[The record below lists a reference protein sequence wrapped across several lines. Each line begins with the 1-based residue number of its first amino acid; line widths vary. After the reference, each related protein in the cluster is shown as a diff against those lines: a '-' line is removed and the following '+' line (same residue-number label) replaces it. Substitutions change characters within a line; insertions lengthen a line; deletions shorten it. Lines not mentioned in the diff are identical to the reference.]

1 MENITDGEPLIRLRG
16 GIAADPSRR
25 LASPADF
32 CLWRGRHAA
41 VTGANGSG
49 KSTLVKMITGGL
61 YLREGSLTYSFRR
74 TDARPYEAVRTVSFN
89 DAYGT
94 TESPY
99 YYQQRWNASDR
110 GMSPSV
116 GGLLTGAAAASEQ
129 WRGQL
134 FDLLDMRPL
143 FDRELVTL
151 SSGELRR
158 YHITRA
164 LLTAPEAVILESPF
178 IGLDP
183 PTRELLCRVM
193 ERVAEHLGVT
203 FVVTVSSASE
213 LPPMISDVYQ
223 MESMRC
229 TGPVGRAEA
238 VETELRTS
246 SRRSAVQEP
255 VLPAATHPTPLY
267 ERVVEL
273 RDATIGYGSRTIFEH
288 LDWSVRSGEGWNVTG
303 RNGSGK
309 STLLILVCA
318 DNPRAYALD
327 LTLFDRR
334 RGTGESIWDIK
345 RHIGYLSP
353 EMHRAFADDVA
364 AVDVVAS
371 GLFDAVGGGRRI
383 TEELRATARPWMAA
397 LGAEALADRSF
408 VRLSSGEQRL
418 VLLARAF
425 VKDPDLL
432 ILDEPFQGLDP
443 MVRTRAKSVVEAFC
457 RRENKTLLFVTHYP
471 ELLPA
476 TINRT
481 LHLGR

>member
-213 LPPMISDVYQ
+213 LPPMIADVYQ

-309 STLLILVCA
+309 STLLSLVCA

-353 EMHRAFADDVA
+353 EMHRAFADDVLRWMWWPRGCLMPSGAGA
-364 AVDVVAS
+364 ASRRSCARQHVRGWRLWVRRLWPTGAS
-371 GLFDAVGGGRRI
+371 CGC
-383 TEELRATARPWMAA
+383 RAA
-397 LGAEALADRSF
+397 
-408 VRLSSGEQRL
+408 SSGWCFWRGPLSRIPTCLFWTSRSKGLTRWCGHAPRVSLRPSAAAKTRPCCSLRTTPNCSPQR
-418 VLLARAF
+418 
-425 VKDPDLL
+425 
-432 ILDEPFQGLDP
+432 
-443 MVRTRAKSVVEAFC
+443 
-457 RRENKTLLFVTHYP
+457 
-471 ELLPA
+471 
-476 TINRT
+476 
-481 LHLGR
+481 

>member
-1 MENITDGEPLIRLRG
+1 MEQPI
-16 GIAADPSRR
+16 IALQNGVVRDESRR
-25 LASPADF
+25 FRTPVNFTLEA
-32 CLWRGRHAA
+32 GEHIA
-41 VTGANGSG
+41 VMGLNGSG
-49 KSTLVKMITGGL
+49 KTILIETLLGNL
-61 YLREGSLTYSFRR
+61 YLAEGKLNYDFRSDDNR
-74 TDARPYEAVRTVSFN
+74 ASQHIRYITFR
-89 DAYGT
+89 DAYGSADG
-94 TESPY
+94 EY

-116 GGLLTGAAAASEQ
+116 GGLLTTAAAASEQ

-223 MESMRC
+223 MDSMRC

-238 VETELRTS
+238 VEMEQRETS
-246 SRRSAVQEP
+246 HRPAVQEP
-255 VLPAATHPTPLY
+255 VLPAATHSTPLY

-309 STLLILVCA
+309 STLLSLVCA

-443 MVRTRAKSVVEAFC
+443 AVRTRAKSVVEAFC